1 MRPRFWMTAAVLALL
16 MPGLRAQD
24 ARVDIVG
31 LIETY
36 QHGRFDEAV
45 AKAAALP
52 DLGPLRLR
60 FVQDVPLWIQA
71 DAAKAEAR
79 RAAAAAFL
87 VDLAGARLETDWG
100 RLSDLI
106 EFACAQILRGAGPPT
121 EFERAWHMATHALAG
136 RARARLW
143 LLGEYARLPHQ
154 KQVRRPPPQ
163 KNAPPTS
170 PMHLMHAL
178 ERFPDDPHFQ
188 LTRVVAW
195 TWGRDAEPMRN
206 LRRRDDVERRMVP
219 SSPQLEAL
227 TALKPLTGI
236 PAVAAEAWVRSGL
249 VHLTRGDFAAA
260 LGAFETAEP
269 LGAEPAMHYLAI
281 FGAGRALEA
290 LARPDD
296 ARRKYQRA
304 LELMPG
310 AESATVA
317 LASLQFMRD
326 ERADALQVLDRV
338 FAHTPKGD
346 DPGRMTGYGS
356 YLRWPALQA
365 AMRREVRK

>member
-1 MRPRFWMTAAVLALL
+1 LPATALL
-16 MPGLRAQD
+16 GLLLVTGLRAQD
-24 ARVDIVG
+24 GKVDLIG
-31 LIETY
+31 LIAAY
-36 QHGRFDEAV
+36 AQGRYDEAV

-52 DLGPLRLR
+52 DLGPTRLR
-60 FVQDVPLWIQA
+60 FVQGVPAWIQA
-71 DAAKAEAR
+71 DPANADQR

-87 VDLAGARLETDWG
+87 VELTSARLETDWG

-106 EFACAQILRGAGPPT
+106 EFTCAQILRPAGPPT
-121 EFERAWHMATHALAG
+121 EFERTWHMATHALAG

-154 KQVRRPPPQ
+154 KPVRRPPPDPNQ
-163 KNAPPTS
+163 PVVS
-170 PMHLMHAL
+170 PVHLSHAL

-195 TWGRDAEPMRN
+195 TWGRDAEPIRN
-206 LRRRDDVERRMVP
+206 LRRRDDGRELRVAL
-219 SSPQLEAL
+219 SSPQLDAL
-227 TALKPLTGI
+227 TGLKPLTEV

-249 VHLTRGDFAAA
+249 VHVTRGDFPAA
-260 LGAFETAEP
+260 LSAFETAGP
-269 LGAEPAMHYLAI
+269 LASEAAIKYLAV

-290 LARPDD
+290 LGRPDE
-296 ARRKYQRA
+296 AVRKYQQA
-304 LELMPG
+304 LALVPG

-326 ERADALQVLDRV
+326 ERDEALAIIERV
-338 FAHTPKGD
+338 FSHTPTST

-356 YLRWPALQA
+356 YIRWPELKA
-365 AMRREVRK
+365 AMRKALP

>member
-1 MRPRFWMTAAVLALL
+1 MRLLLAAALAFVLG
-16 MPGLRAQD
+16 PGLGAQD
-24 ARVDIVG
+24 AKIELIG

-36 QHGRFDEAV
+36 YQGRHDEAV

-60 FVQDVPLWIQA
+60 YVQGVPVWIEA
-71 DAAKAEAR
+71 DPANAAKR

-87 VDLAGARLETDWG
+87 VELSGARLESDWG

-106 EFACAQILRGAGPPT
+106 EFTCAQILRPAGPPT

-154 KQVRRPPPQ
+154 KPVRRPPPDPNQ
-163 KNAPPTS
+163 PVVS
-170 PMHLMHAL
+170 PIHLSHAL

-195 TWGRDAEPMRN
+195 TWGRDEEPIRN
-206 LRRRDDVERRMVP
+206 LRRRDEGRERRVAL
-219 SSPQLEAL
+219 SSPQLDAL
-227 TALKPLTGI
+227 TGLQPLLEV

-249 VHLTRGDFAAA
+249 IQITRGDFAAA
-260 LGAFETAEP
+260 LRAFDTAAPIATEP
-269 LGAEPAMHYLAI
+269 PIRYLAI

-290 LARPDD
+290 LGRPEE
-296 ARRKYQRA
+296 AMRKYQEA
-304 LELMPG
+304 LALMPV

-326 ERADALQVLDRV
+326 ERDEALQIIERV
-338 FAHTPKGD
+338 FSHTPTVT

-356 YLRWPALQA
+356 FIRWPALKA
-365 AMRREVRK
+365 AMREAAR